1 MIEDLLNMLMSSP
14 ITEETKYMLVIVAF
28 VVMFGIEALVELMGT
43 VMQGAKKL

>member
-1 MIEDLLNMLMSSP
+1 MIEDLLNVLMSSP
-14 ITEETKYMLVIVAF
+14 VTEETKYMLVIAAF